1 MASHAYQSSKVSC
14 MKSNVFFCAGGIAAW
29 LSMGPCSGWDNS
41 WQLHINTAVATEL
54 MLMTT
59 FLQNTK
65 RRHRLYM
72 HQCSQKLGALD
83 AEVAE
88 QLLGEHEQ
96 RVC

>member
-1 MASHAYQSSKVSC
+1 MCGLKSSVL
-14 MKSNVFFCAGGIAAW
+14 FCAGGIAAW
-29 LSMGPCSGWDNS
+29 LSMGLTSGWDNS
-41 WQLHINTAVATEL
+41 WQLDINTAVATEL

-65 RRHRLYM
+65 RRHRSYM

-88 QLLGEHEQ
+88 QLLGDHEQ